1 MTERKPIRSEEE
13 LAEVFDQ
20 LFSEIPSPQSQA
32 EIDEYI
38 REAGID
44 PDEFGLQ
51 IKKLA
56 YEALRTSPLNW
67 RNQLTK
73 AEIKEARAQLGK
85 VKKITTQDRRKLL
98 EIIDN
103 VLEKI
108 NISNPNLAPVHYR
121 NKSELSEED
130 LTSLLQELVF
140 IAEQENI
147 EIDLGE

>member
-13 LAEVFDQ
+13 LAEAFDQ
-20 LFSEIPSPQSQA
+20 LFSEIPSPRSQA

-44 PDEFGLQ
+44 PEEFVLQ
-51 IKKLA
+51 IKERTT
-56 YEALRTSPLNW
+56 EALRTSPLNW
-67 RNQLTK
+67 RNQQTQ
-73 AEIKEARAQLGK
+73 AEIKEARAQLDKIGK
-85 VKKITTQDRRKLL
+85 IATQDRSRLL
-98 EIIDN
+98 ELIDN

-140 IAEQENI
+140 IAEKEII
-147 EIDLGE
+147 ELDLGE